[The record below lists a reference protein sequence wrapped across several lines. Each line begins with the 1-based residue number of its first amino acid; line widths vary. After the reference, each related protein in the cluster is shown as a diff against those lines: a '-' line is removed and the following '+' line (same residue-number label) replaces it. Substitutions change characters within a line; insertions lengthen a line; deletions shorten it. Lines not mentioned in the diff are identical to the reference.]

1 MKGLSVCL
9 SVGIDVS
16 LFNWKIIFLFTFPI
30 QFSFLFL
37 IRVRAG
43 VGPRGSFSFTAGL
56 SFQKCTRPG
65 MKKIGVHN
73 VPFINFEKLCPVIV
87 FI

>member
-9 SVGIDVS
+9 NIGIDVS
-16 LFNWKIIFLFTFPI
+16 LFNWKIIFFLFYVSYTILFP
-30 QFSFLFL
+30 FFL

-56 SFQKCTRPG
+56 PFQKRTRPG
-65 MKKIGVHN
+65 MKKIGVDI
-73 VPFINFEKLCPVIV
+73 VPLISISCV
-87 FI
+87 

>member
-16 LFNWKIIFLFTFPI
+16 LFNWKSFFSFFFLRFLYS
-30 QFSFLFL
+30 SFLFL

-43 VGPRGSFSFTAGL
+43 VGPRGSFSFTAGW
-56 SFQKCTRPG
+56 G
-65 MKKIGVHN
+65 
-73 VPFINFEKLCPVIV
+73 KLEYITCH
-87 FI
+87 

>member
-16 LFNWKIIFLFTFPI
+16 LFNWKIIFFLFTFHI

-56 SFQKCTRPG
+56 SFQKRTRPG
-65 MKKIGVHN
+65 MKKIGVDI
-73 VPFINFEKLCPVIV
+73 VPLISRSCV
-87 FI
+87 